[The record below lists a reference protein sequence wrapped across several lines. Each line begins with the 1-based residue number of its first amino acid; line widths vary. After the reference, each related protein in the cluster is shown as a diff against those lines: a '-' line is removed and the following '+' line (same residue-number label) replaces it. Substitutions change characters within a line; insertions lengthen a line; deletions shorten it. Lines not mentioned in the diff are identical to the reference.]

1 VNLSAAFGDTEWNV
15 TILDGGTPVATAP
28 LLTANASKRFDFR
41 VVVPTYLVQVE
52 IDYIV
57 QMPSAG
63 DKKWSLPVDYLYP
76 VRTGEYFIFL
86 LESDNTT
93 GSAPQAASFGLV
105 HSRPT
110 WQPTMNRWWFFFIA
124 RDLPAGAR
132 VDLSVYTADTGEISP
147 VLVGLLA
154 IVGAA
159 ALIGL
164 ALYLRARRRK
174 AGEEVAPAADDV
186 APPKQ
191 AAKPAASAKSTP
203 EAEVARY
210 RKALRRV
217 ESDHE
222 AGRLPDDSYGRL
234 KAKYEEKIQ
243 TLEADAAQA
252 ASTELVELREK
263 KERILQAIRDVRAE
277 REAGTID
284 PDTAKELEA
293 GYREEAIALMKRLDE
308 LE

>member
-1 VNLSAAFGDTEWNV
+1 MRPGD
-15 TILDGGTPVATAP
+15 
-28 LLTANASKRFDFR
+28 
-41 VVVPTYLVQVE
+41 
-52 IDYIV
+52 
-57 QMPSAG
+57 
-63 DKKWSLPVDYLYP
+63 
-76 VRTGEYFIFL
+76 YFIFL

-132 VDLSVYTADTGEISP
+132 VDLTVYTDVTGELSP

-174 AGEEVAPAADDV
+174 AGEEDAPATDDV
-186 APPKQ
+186 APPKK
-191 AAKPAASAKSTP
+191 AAKPAASVKTTP
-203 EAEVARY
+203 EAEVVRY

-222 AGRLPDDSYGRL
+222 AGRLPDDSYERL

-252 ASTELVELREK
+252 ASSELAELREK
-263 KERILQAIRDVRAE
+263 KEQILQAIRDVRAE
-277 REAGTID
+277 REAGAID

-308 LE
+308 LK